1 MLYRQSEKN
10 SGGRV
15 SRSFG
20 MWVIVHGGRGGGTHA
35 STRANR
41 YLLLLLEYYTTR
53 IPRTLLH
60 ESRAVTG
67 PLVGAWGFSNPSHK
81 ALIQDVY
88 DTDANFSESINRP
101 PARPCDGKHA
111 EAGNLKEGQ

>member
-1 MLYRQSEKN
+1 MLLCSIGKVKKN

-35 STRANR
+35 STRADR

-53 IPRTLLH
+53 IPRKLLR
-60 ESRAVTG
+60 E
-67 PLVGAWGFSNPSHK
+67 HK
-81 ALIQDVY
+81 
-88 DTDANFSESINRP
+88 P
-101 PARPCDGKHA
+101 
-111 EAGNLKEGQ
+111 